1 VDTRKYSQWIQA
13 KYTNTRNANTQKY
26 TKQKK
31 GTSSME
37 MQIRDG
43 VFNGMVKGSI
53 VSGYKEMEH
62 SFWKKSSRQNH
73 TFKTIIEDEG
83 HTHQFIKSF
92 IQQIKHNP
100 INMHVS
106 F

>member
-1 VDTRKYSQWIQA
+1 MQIHK
-13 KYTNTRNANTQKY
+13 NAQNG
-26 TKQKK
+26 KK
-31 GTSSME
+31 NKGMSSME

-62 SFWKKSSRQNH
+62 SFWKKSSWQNH
-73 TFKTIIEDEG
+73 TFKTNIDDKG

-106 F
+106 FQINVCVHVFE